1 MAKEAAELNELVTI
15 RKLLVLALLRSGMT
29 QAELGAALG
38 MDRTQIGRM
47 FPKGAL
53 AKANNKP
60 VKGAPKKSPLAILE
74 EDE

>member
-1 MAKEAAELNELVTI
+1 MAQDSAELEELVTI

-38 MDRTQIGRM
+38 VHRTQIGRM

-53 AKANNKP
+53 AD
-60 VKGAPKKSPLAILE
+60 VGKKE
-74 EDE
+74 RKNG

>member
-1 MAKEAAELNELVTI
+1 MADHADGELTTI

-38 MDRTQIGRM
+38 VHRTQIGRM

-53 AKANNKP
+53 AEIS
-60 VKGAPKKSPLAILE
+60 KKDA
-74 EDE
+74 